1 MEAIQNKVATLK
13 TEMLT
18 EMAQSLVDD
27 MRNEAD
33 VVLNAVM
40 NELEARMS
48 EKDFVNFCETL

>member
-48 EKDFVNFCETL
+48 EKDFVSFCETL